1 MTALRSL
8 RWALLWALLILVLCL
23 IPGSDLPQW
32 SWADLLN
39 VDKLVHA
46 LMFAV
51 LVVLIVRGLR
61 ERPASATG
69 LGPILVAVLFAIPYG
84 GALELMQGGL
94 LTDRVADLGDFI
106 ANTIGCGLGWIFL
119 RWRDHARKRPAGS
132 TPAGR

>member
-61 ERPASATG
+61 KYPSIEAGAKPVLIAM
-69 LGPILVAVLFAIPYG
+69 LFAIPYG
-84 GALELMQGGL
+84 GALEIMQGSL
-94 LTDRVADLGDFI
+94 LRDRTADIGDFI
-106 ANTIGCGLGWIFL
+106 ANTIGCALGWAYL
-119 RWRDHARKRPAGS
+119 RWREVRQERSAGG
-132 TPAGR
+132 TAT